1 MVSPE
6 PVLTLDDARRIVADH
21 GFKAT
26 APTTSR
32 PRLGVEIEWHTTSI
46 ERPGDAVSFD
56 RLEATARAVHLPGAS
71 RLTFE
76 PGGQVELSSRPL
88 PDFEAGNAILADAH
102 ALATGLAREDIGL
115 IGIGLLP
122 GAVRPRALHSP
133 RYDAMGR
140 TSTRSAPRVAR

>member
-21 GFKAT
+21 GFKPA

-46 ERPGDAVSFD
+46 ERPGHAVSFD
-56 RLEATARAVHLPGAS
+56 RLEAAAHAVHLPGAS

-76 PGGQVELSSRPL
+76 PGLLLTDGEAYLVDAAGEIEGWMPYREVFTMLAAGLSGCFS
-88 PDFEAGNAILADAH
+88 G
-102 ALATGLAREDIGL
+102 
-115 IGIGLLP
+115 
-122 GAVRPRALHSP
+122 
-133 RYDAMGR
+133 
-140 TSTRSAPRVAR
+140 